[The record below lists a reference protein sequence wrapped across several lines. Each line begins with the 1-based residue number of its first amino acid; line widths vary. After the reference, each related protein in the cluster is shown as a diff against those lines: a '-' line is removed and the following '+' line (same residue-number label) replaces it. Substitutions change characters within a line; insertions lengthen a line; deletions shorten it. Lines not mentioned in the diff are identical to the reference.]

1 LKFVL
6 IGPVYPYRG
15 GIAHYTTVLARTL
28 RANQHQ
34 VLLISF
40 LRQYPQW
47 LFPGRSDRDLSQQP
61 LQVDDTGQAP
71 NYWIDS
77 LNPFTWLTTFGR
89 IRHAK
94 PDVLVLQW
102 WTSFWAPIWLT
113 LLVLNRLFLRS
124 RVVIICHN
132 VLPHD
137 ARRWDRW
144 LAKAV
149 LRWANRIIVQSEAE
163 QARLASLMEAPDVCI
178 VPLPVFAMFTGE
190 VLPRAEARR
199 RLDLPAEAALML
211 FFGIVRRY
219 KGLADLLVVLAQIR
233 AQLDQPHL
241 LIAGEFWEDKQ
252 PYLEMIER
260 LQLADIV
267 TIHDHY
273 IPNETLPTYFAAA
286 DVLVTAHRQKTGSG
300 AIQMATGFGLPV
312 VMPPDAPNERASEAS
327 VNGTLDHATHRA
339 ALAQAMLDYW
349 RKPATYT
356 DSPAISEPDQSWV
369 RLVDALLV

>member
-1 LKFVL
+1 MKFAL

-47 LFPGRSDRDLSQQP
+47 LFPGRSDRDPSQQP
-61 LQVDDTGQAP
+61 LQVDDSGQAP

-137 ARRWDRW
+137 ARRWERW

-163 QARLASLMEAPDVCI
+163 RARLASLMEAPDVCI

-190 VLPRAEARR
+190 MLPRAEARR

-273 IPNETLPTYFAAA
+273 IPNETLPP
-286 DVLVTAHRQKTGSG
+286 L
-300 AIQMATGFGLPV
+300 MC
-312 VMPPDAPNERASEAS
+312 
-327 VNGTLDHATHRA
+327 
-339 ALAQAMLDYW
+339 W
-349 RKPATYT
+349 
-356 DSPAISEPDQSWV
+356 
-369 RLVDALLV
+369 